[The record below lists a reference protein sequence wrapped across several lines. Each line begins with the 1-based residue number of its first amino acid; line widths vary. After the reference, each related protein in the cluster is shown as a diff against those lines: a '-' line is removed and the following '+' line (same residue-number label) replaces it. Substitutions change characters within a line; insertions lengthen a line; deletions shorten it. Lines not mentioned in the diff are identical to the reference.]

1 MVNKLESY
9 NEATKELVILAED
22 YEIPKFGKYSLPEI
36 VQALRESFKYK
47 LTYKK
52 VFGDVIETECNPST
66 GFCLISSYY
75 IYNST
80 GGKDTW
86 TIMKNPVHWWLEHN
100 IISGPFDITY
110 DQFNNV
116 SFPYRIKSKELRI
129 PDNKI
134 WTKDIYEKAMILGK
148 CAGLE

>member
-1 MVNKLESY
+1 MISKLESY
-9 NEATKELVILAED
+9 NEATKGLVILAED
-22 YEIPKFGKYSLPEI
+22 YEVPKVGKYSLPEI
-36 VQALRESFKYK
+36 VQSLRESFKYK

-52 VFGDVIETECNPST
+52 VFGDLIERECNPST

-80 GGKDTW
+80 GGQDIWK
-86 TIMKNPVHWWLEHN
+86 IMKNPVHWWLEHN
-100 IISGPFDITY
+100 LISGPFDITY

-116 SFPYRIKSKELRI
+116 GFSYQTKLQELRI
-129 PDNKI
+129 PNDKI
-134 WTKDIYEKAMILGK
+134 WTKDIHERAMILGK